1 VFYPAIHY
9 DESTY
14 LDGLT
19 IDFFMR
25 ILLVEDDL
33 ILGNATSVYM
43 RSSGYVVDW
52 VKDGKQADAAL
63 HEDVYDVVVLDL
75 GLPNMDGLTVLKKLR
90 SRKQTTR
97 VIILTAQDSLED
109 RIAGLDAGADDYLVK
124 PIKLAEL
131 AARLRAQLRRE
142 HTVLSS
148 EIQYPPLTLH
158 INERIVSYHDQPFGL
173 SPRELSLFES
183 LLLRVGKVVSKESLI
198 ENISDW
204 DDTLGK
210 NAIEVYMHRL
220 RKKLLSVGIE
230 VRTVRGLGYMLDKLD

>member
-1 VFYPAIHY
+1 MNY
-9 DESTY
+9 DEPID
-14 LDGLT
+14 LRGLT
-19 IDFFMR
+19 INFFMR
-25 ILLVEDDL
+25 ILLVEDDV
-33 ILGNATSVYM
+33 ILGNATSLYL

-63 HEDVYDVVVLDL
+63 HEDVYEVVLLDL
-75 GLPNMDGLTVLKKLR
+75 GLPNMDGLSILKKLR
-90 SRKQTTR
+90 ARKQSTR
-97 VIILTAQDSLED
+97 VIVLTAQDSLED

-142 HTVLSS
+142 HTVLFSDI
-148 EIQYPPLTLH
+148 EYPPLTLH
-158 INERIVSYHDQPFGL
+158 VKERIVSYRDQPFGL

-183 LLLRVGKVVSKESLI
+183 LLLRVGKVVSKENLI

>member
-1 VFYPAIHY
+1 MFYPAIHY

-148 EIQYPPLTLH
+148 EIQYSPLTLH